1 MIFRGIEG
9 GMSYIEELILVSSS
23 ICTNTRD
30 ETSFFFFQNS
40 KNSSRK
46 LQKAKILALQKSV
59 YVHIMQISIGKFNI
73 LLESCCF

>member
-1 MIFRGIEG
+1 MLFRGIEG

-46 LQKAKILALQKSV
+46 TSE
-59 YVHIMQISIGKFNI
+59 SENIGITEKCLCTHNANI
-73 LLESCCF
+73 NRKV